1 MTEIDVIY
9 IEDDDI
15 EAELFSL
22 GLSTRGVNV
31 LHIPDAEPTSLH
43 LLQKAPYATARA
55 IFIDFWI
62 GVTSG
67 LDVAQA
73 LRENG
78 DKRPFFLLTAGE
90 NPNPVLLKQLNI
102 TYLQKPANF
111 NKVATAISAL

>member
-1 MTEIDVIY
+1 MAEIDVVY

-31 LHIPDAEPTSLH
+31 LHIPDAEPTSLQ
-43 LLQKAPYATARA
+43 LLQNAPYATARA

-62 GVTSG
+62 GVVSG
-67 LDVAQA
+67 LDVAKW

-78 DKRPFFLLTAGE
+78 DSRPFFLLTAGE
-90 NPNPVLLKQLNI
+90 NPDPNMLKQLNI
-102 TYLQKPANF
+102 TFLQKPANY
-111 NKVATAISAL
+111 NKIASAISAL